1 MFVVIPRLRKDRAS
15 VGFASVHLALVRP
28 GDKQSAGALALLGR
42 WAIRWLPVVVFGLV
56 ALVVIFP
63 IEALVVLLNRR
74 RRSLSS
80 IVTRTEFITREAALG
95 ANRSEPEPADL

>member
-1 MFVVIPRLRKDRAS
+1 
-15 VGFASVHLALVRP
+15 
-28 GDKQSAGALALLGR
+28 
-42 WAIRWLPVVVFGLV
+42 LV